1 MCIECRG
8 SMSEYRGS
16 ETLQAMREQW
26 ASMTGMAGMF
36 VSSILLGLFIQPV
49 YNYDEVRA
57 YGEEG
62 TTQGVNII
70 FQLVMIFFFTII
82 IIWLARKGL
91 DYLIKGIVMTA
102 LWFSLLYSIWPF
114 IFLLGVLFDN
124 ITNGFLSIETLELL
138 MIIGSLSVSVGLMI
152 LLNKFPEWYV
162 VNSVGVLVGA
172 GVITMIGVSFTP
184 ILIII
189 FMTLAAI
196 YDHWAVNKSKHMLEL
211 ADTMID
217 LKLPVLLVAPKEKG
231 YTFRNETDKI
241 MQEEDVKLVKEN
253 KKISKNKSRD
263 ALFMGLGDVIFP
275 GMLVISS
282 VTFLPEIGPVIFD
295 FWPDNVIYY
304 GPLLVGLGTLVGGL
318 FGYLALMTQVARG
331 KPQAGLPLLNGG
343 SILGYIISGSIA
355 IGFDQLWHNIT
366 LF

>member
-1 MCIECRG
+1 
-8 SMSEYRGS
+8 MSEYRGS

-62 TTQGVNII
+62 TTQGVNILL
-70 FQLVMIFFFTII
+70 QLVMIFIFTIL

-114 IFLLGVLFDN
+114 IYLIVVLFDN
-124 ITNGFLSIETLELL
+124 ITNGFLSIEVLELL
-138 MIIGSLSVSVGLMI
+138 MISGSVSVSIGLMI
-152 LLNKFPEWYV
+152 LLNKFPEWYI
-162 VNSVGVLVGA
+162 VNGVGVLVGA
-172 GVITMIGVSFTP
+172 GVITMIGISFTP

-217 LKLPVLLVAPKEKG
+217 LKLPVLLVAPKGKG
-231 YTFRNETDKI
+231 YTFRDETDKI
-241 MQEEDVKLVKEN
+241 MLKEDVKIVKDN
-253 KKISKNKSRD
+253 KKVSKNKSRD

-295 FWPDNVIYY
+295 FWPDTVAIYY
-304 GPLLVGLGTLVGGL
+304 GPMLVGLGTLVGGL

-366 LF
+366 LL